1 MFQFERGFIMLCN
14 NRTEQECIGR
24 NLFGDRKNRLE
35 YLKDINTGDIGFLLN
50 TSKNQ
55 LIGPFKAMSKAEL
68 DIEKDAWG
76 GEFQA
81 QIQVEPVGGLGRITE
96 AAIVLANAGV
106 DLVTLTSGKLVPSN
120 PVQSRTIADAL
131 LASFDKNG

>member
-1 MFQFERGFIMLCN
+1 MNDFKKCFIMLCN
-14 NRTEQECIGR
+14 NHTEQECIGR
-24 NLFGDRKNRLE
+24 NLLGDRKGRLE
-35 YLKDINTGDIGFLLN
+35 YLKDINTGDVGFLLN

-81 QIQVEPVGGLGRITE
+81 QVRVEPVGELGRVAE

-106 DLVTLTSGKLVPSN
+106 DLIALPSGKLAPSQ
-120 PVQSRTIADAL
+120 PVQSRAIADAL
-131 LASFDKNG
+131 LASFD

>member
-1 MFQFERGFIMLCN
+1 MIDFQKCFIMLCN
-14 NRTEQECIGR
+14 NHTENECIGR
-24 NLFGDRKNRLE
+24 NLFGDRKGRLE
-35 YLKDINTGDIGFLLN
+35 YLKDINIGDICFLLN

-76 GEFQA
+76 GEFQT
-81 QIQVEPVGGLGRITE
+81 QVRVKPVGKLKRVAE

-106 DLVTLTSGKLVPSN
+106 ALVPLPSGKLVPST
-120 PVQSRTIADAL
+120 PVQSQAIADAL
-131 LASFDKNG
+131 LASFDYSR